1 MLNIPEAIKTLYKQ
15 DSIRKNFRVHF
26 PNGEMPDITNANIV
40 SESVSFTESLCSQQ
54 YLKFGLTEASEI
66 QFETV
71 GIGNMLGMTIEC
83 YNEIDV
89 TQMPGYDDP
98 IETYTLKD
106 DVARLNKSYF
116 KDGAVYDSTY
126 HSWSYKT
133 VNTTAAFADS
143 MGVQYVP
150 AVDDYCVYEAEST
163 AWKITSVGYSYNSNV
178 FVTTNEAFNTTDNVA
193 AGTSTSTKDYV
204 VYTPSMYVFRK
215 YSNTYRY
222 MGTLDPSSTD
232 YYTLRSSV
240 ASAWMVSYLCT
251 GSYSDSTEPNFEQN
265 RAAVMDYSATPYW
278 KTIEGCYETS
288 DVAFPY
294 YRLPYG
300 KFVVE
305 ECPRS
310 HGAMTHRRVVARTN
324 GGEMLKIGS
333 KTLDTMMN
341 TVTPFSKLEIDP
353 YAMMALVDPEEYA
366 ISGNVGIVLYPSDD
380 GTSEH
385 TVTVSPLYNSRG
397 NAYNIHF
404 GNSAE
409 AQWLEQTYANY
420 SDDYRY
426 ASDVF
431 KVTFS
436 GDLDTYASFG
446 MWCVE
451 QLDNAGLN
459 LTYNKNR
466 VKIYQSNE
474 DALRRLAPFLFSPC
488 MSTMDQSMHNLT
500 NFYAV
505 NSGDDFSVPI
515 ESGVPIAMVSTVLGE
530 DLDDSESHPKPGF
543 YGTADRTAV
552 LNRFYCM
559 HSAPKY
565 MAIISGLS
573 GTTVVASATVPESL
587 KFTIDVLERKTY
599 QVIGRNTRYSRQAF
613 LLTDTDRQNNYF
625 NYYTYTVDSDNHYNG
640 SSSRRTNGYSFTD
653 AIEFDKALQ
662 GWMELCATY
671 LKPSRAGGMEVLRYD
686 QSNPVEV
693 NTSEYESL
701 WWDEYDVD
709 PIGAVKYKFND
720 GKDSTV
726 YQFGE
731 GESGYDMSDN
741 YYINHLSN
749 ATSEQINALLDEL
762 FIPHVQGIIF
772 TPIDLDMKG
781 LPYIES
787 GDYLQ
792 IATGAEDVPT
802 VSSFVVNQTI
812 SGIQSLMSSVASSGG
827 EIGEELEEE

>member
-150 AVDDYCVYEAEST
+150 AVDDYCVYEPEST

-193 AGTSTSTKDYV
+193 VGTSTSTKDYV

-366 ISGNVGIVLYPSDD
+366 ISSDIDDVLYPSDNNQ
-380 GTSEH
+380 GRIA
-385 TVTVSPLYNSRG
+385 VAPLYNSRG
-397 NAYNIHF
+397 NAYHILFEHPTNPY
-404 GNSAE
+404 
-409 AQWLEQTYANY
+409 WLERSYANY
-420 SDDYRY
+420 AEDYEY
-426 ASDVF
+426 ASDIF
-431 KVTFS
+431 KATIS
-436 GDLDTYASFG
+436 GDLETYASFG
-446 MWCVE
+446 AWCVE
-451 QLDNAGLN
+451 QIDNAGLD
-459 LTYNKNR
+459 LTYNRNR
-466 VKIYQSNE
+466 VKVYKSNE

-488 MSTMDQSMHNLT
+488 MSTIEQLGKDTITGYCAS
-500 NFYAV
+500 
-505 NSGDDFSVPI
+505 SGDDYSVPV
-515 ESGVPIAMVSTVLGE
+515 ESNVPTIMVSTVLGTDIDE
-530 DLDDSESHPKPGF
+530 SDSHPKPGF
-543 YGTADRTAV
+543 YGTADREII

-559 HSAPKY
+559 HSSPRY
-565 MAIISGLS
+565 MTILSGLS
-573 GTTVVASATVPESL
+573 GSTVVASANVPESL
-587 KFTIDVLERKTY
+587 EFTIDVQERKTY
-599 QVIGRNTRYSRQAF
+599 QVIGRGTRYSRQAF
-613 LLTDTDRQNNYF
+613 ILADTDRQKNYF
-625 NYYTYTVDSDNHYNG
+625 NYYSATRN
-640 SSSRRTNGYSFTD
+640 SSGQIIGCTSTRTNGYSFTD
-653 AIEFDKALQ
+653 SLEFDKALQ

-827 EIGEELEEE
+827 EIAEELEEE